1 MLIGHDRREVVEYRR
16 LRKLLTLIHNVNVG
30 KNHQKKEHQIMP
42 LPGDEAKLDA
52 DMLNAFISMERMQG
66 DEIIREAK

>member
-30 KNHQKKEHQIMP
+30 KNHQKAEHQIMP
-42 LPGDEAKLDA
+42 LPGDESRLHA
-52 DMLNAFISMERMQG
+52 DMLNTFAKMEKVQNG
-66 DEIIREAK
+66 EIIREAR